1 MNHVQLLRCA
11 VQFIAGCSGVL
22 LAILIWGRAT
32 PAEITARQQLAEFV
46 ELSPA
51 VQERVQ
57 LAWRAF
63 REQDLD
69 GQTRVL
75 ELHQAVTREPQLAN
89 TLERYTTWW
98 TSLKDLERD
107 ELRALGEPELLKE
120 ITSRYAADQ
129 SQQQASEITVVFNP
143 WLFFGRFGGR
153 GGDRSRPPEGE
164 PGSDRTLSPLTLT
177 TSQYADLMQQV
188 VDAPGLDIEVPEM
201 ATKLT
206 APENRLLLNC
216 LLLQNATLAE
226 QPTEQRIEVL
236 RVVNDLLLEKVPDPE
251 WCAEYR
257 RRIERSQSVSRWY
270 SVLIPQLMVRSLV
283 LQMGQRLRG
292 QISLDEDA
300 VIDEFA
306 AITDANERRDLMV
319 RRPEDAVRRIE
330 QKVFASQQATDSPER
345 QLVRMFLANEQRMN
359 AVMRS
364 PSLVQRLLLP
374 GVFGG
379 GASGPSGGR
388 PPGGPGRVPRDRPR
402 P

>member
-206 APENRLLLNC
+206 APGKPVTAELPAAAECKLWRSNRRNSELRSSELSTTCCWRKC
-216 LLLQNATLAE
+216 LTRNGARNTVVE
-226 QPTEQRIEVL
+226 SNGL
-236 RVVNDLLLEKVPDPE
+236 R
-251 WCAEYR
+251 A
-257 RRIERSQSVSRWY
+257 SVA
-270 SVLIPQLMVRSLV
+270 
-283 LQMGQRLRG
+283 GT
-292 QISLDEDA
+292 A
-300 VIDEFA
+300 C
-306 AITDANERRDLMV
+306 
-319 RRPEDAVRRIE
+319 
-330 QKVFASQQATDSPER
+330 
-345 QLVRMFLANEQRMN
+345 
-359 AVMRS
+359 
-364 PSLVQRLLLP
+364 
-374 GVFGG
+374 
-379 GASGPSGGR
+379 
-388 PPGGPGRVPRDRPR
+388 
-402 P
+402 